1 MYYDSLPSST
11 TAPIDESSLGSF
23 RFSDLQPRMH
33 KTELRSNAKLTFVLM
48 YPMTSA
54 YDSMLFSLIFKARR
68 DITLDADG
76 PAPPVHAKTRGLKV
90 LFSTSIIRCSY
101 FNFH

>member
-1 MYYDSLPSST
+1 MEAPKFIKIQAPKWIVENIAPKWIVKNIAPGRIVVYYDSLPSST

-48 YPMTSA
+48 
-54 YDSMLFSLIFKARR
+54 
-68 DITLDADG
+68 
-76 PAPPVHAKTRGLKV
+76 
-90 LFSTSIIRCSY
+90 
-101 FNFH
+101 